1 VSKWSSSNEEEE
13 VVVVAGVDG
22 GREAVSESCVAWS
35 GSIGTL
41 VASLKRDI
49 KWFLIRSSLGRC
61 LEVLMG
67 GREDQLVTLQLHI
80 SVSSAEKPST
90 GISTPISAGTNHDTL
105 FPDSHWFAPRV
116 HRSLTLYL

>member
-13 VVVVAGVDG
+13 VVVDGVDG

-35 GSIGTL
+35 GSIGML

-49 KWFLIRSSLGRC
+49 KWFLIRSSLGRF

-67 GREDQLVTLQLHI
+67 GGVDQLVTF
-80 SVSSAEKPST
+80 
-90 GISTPISAGTNHDTL
+90 N
-105 FPDSHWFAPRV
+105 
-116 HRSLTLYL
+116 